1 MPSYQPNFRILLR
14 FESSAE
20 GWSLKFCTQS
30 AVRRQFRAVIR
41 IEFAQ
46 SKFFDSMSIDEHAFQ
61 LQMQQWAFGEREWEA
76 GCTIRKIPRQK
87 RPVCRVPHW
96 SPLFLSFFW
105 PLWNSFLATRESD
118 SHIATESEE
127 RMTTMTTKNDHKFY
141 GMYYEWPTQQPI
153 LTPPPKKSHFSEHSP
168 IRKRWEIDLPV
179 PIPTAHVTDVA
190 CTAPSSS
197 HHRAQDSK
205 HKAKRGVSDLKQ
217 LEFRS
222 GM

>member
-14 FESSAE
+14 FESSVE

-30 AVRRQFRAVIR
+30 AVRRQFRDVIR

-118 SHIATESEE
+118 SHIATESEAVAL
-127 RMTTMTTKNDHKFY
+127 RTNDHNDHK
-141 GMYYEWPTQQPI
+141 EWPQI
-153 LTPPPKKSHFSEHSP
+153 LRYVLWMTHTATSPSPPPKKKPFFRTFANSEKMGDWSP
-168 IRKRWEIDLPV
+168 SPNPHCPRHGCRVHGTFIITPQGAR
-179 PIPTAHVTDVA
+179 
-190 CTAPSSS
+190 
-197 HHRAQDSK
+197 
-205 HKAKRGVSDLKQ
+205 
-217 LEFRS
+217 
-222 GM
+222 